1 MQNEGDIRQQVRG
14 GMGTTERM
22 TQAGVGRRGQA
33 NQGTRDPE
41 SDSGGGGR
49 PASGAR
55 NTVSGGSETNGGG
68 DSRSTG

>member
-1 MQNEGDIRQQVRG
+1 
-14 GMGTTERM
+14 MGTTERM
-22 TQAGVGRRGQA
+22 TQAGVGRLGQA

-55 NTVSGGSETNGGG
+55 NAVSGGAESPGG
-68 DSRSTG
+68 DQGGSLRTS